1 MFLAVYVP
9 TCRFQTGTEP
19 ELPHRMWERKTM
31 STKIKFGTSGW
42 RAIVADEFTVANIRL
57 AVAGIAAYVKTQP
70 QPHRVLVGRD
80 PRFLG
85 ESFVNE
91 AASVLAAA
99 GITPIVIPDAAPTP
113 AIAYA
118 VRQMKTSGSIN
129 FTASHNPPEYNGIKF
144 STHDGAPALPDVTGQ
159 IEGAIAKIGSSTV
172 PKAPAPEKGYE
183 TADVKPDFLKRL
195 AELVDLKVIAKS
207 GIKVVFDPFWGAG
220 RGYSCHVLR
229 EAGVT
234 VEVVHDYRDVLF
246 GGHAP
251 EPDDHLLGDCKA
263 KMKEIGAKIGIATDG
278 DADRFGIVDED
289 GTFIQ
294 PNYVIALLF
303 DYLVETRGWRNG
315 VAKSVATTNLVNALA
330 DHHKV
335 QLYETPVGFKYIG
348 ELIIADKIAIG
359 GEESA
364 GLTIRGHVPEKDGII
379 AGLLVAE
386 MVAAR
391 GKNVGAQLREL
402 FAKVGS
408 FYPVRE
414 NFRLT
419 PERMAAFTEKLK
431 ADPKELSGRK
441 VTGIVRTDGLK
452 LILDDGSWVCYR
464 LSGTEPVVRAY
475 TEARIEKDMESLSA
489 AAKSF
494 VLS

>member
-1 MFLAVYVP
+1 MRTA
-9 TCRFQTGTEP
+9 
-19 ELPHRMWERKTM
+19 
-31 STKIKFGTSGW
+31 IKFGTSGW

-70 QPHRVLVGRD
+70 KPHRVLIGRD

-85 ESFVNE
+85 ESFVAE
-91 AASVLAAA
+91 AAQVLAAA
-99 GITPIVIPDAAPTP
+99 GITPIVIPEAAPTP

-118 VRQMKTSGSIN
+118 VSQLKTSGAIN

-144 STHDGAPALPDVTGQ
+144 STHDGAPALPDVTKQ
-159 IEGAIAKIGSSTV
+159 IEAAIAVLQATDTAV
-172 PKAPAPEKGYE
+172 PKSAPPATGYE
-183 TADVKPDFLKRL
+183 TADVKPAFLKRL
-195 AELVDLKVIAKS
+195 AELVDLKAIAKS
-207 GIKVVFDPFWGAG
+207 GIKVVYDPFWGAG
-220 RGYSCHVLR
+220 RGYSSDMLR
-229 EAGVT
+229 DAGVP
-234 VEVVHDYRDVLF
+234 VETVHDYRDVLF

-251 EPDDHLLGDCKA
+251 EPDDHLLGDAKQ
-263 KMKEIGAKIGIATDG
+263 KMKEFAANLAIATDG
-278 DADRFGIVDED
+278 DADRFGIVDAD

-294 PNYVIALLF
+294 PNYIIALLF

-315 VAKSVATTNLVNALA
+315 VAKSVATTNLINALA

-335 QLYETPVGFKYIG
+335 PLYETPVGFKYIG

-364 GLTIRGHVPEKDGII
+364 GLTIRGHVPEKDGVI

-386 MVAAR
+386 MVATR
-391 GKNVGAQLREL
+391 GKSLGVQLKEL

-419 PERMAAFTEKLK
+419 PEVKAAFTEKLK
-431 ADPKELSGRK
+431 VDPTELSGRK
-441 VTGIVRTDGLK
+441 VTSVVRTDGLK

-475 TEARIEKDMESLSA
+475 TEARNEHDMEALKSA
-489 AAKSF
+489 AEKF